1 MLDAKIHG
9 LALPPGALLIPVEVG
24 QEGGVVTALRVR
36 CVALVAG
43 ARWPRLHAE
52 FLRRGAAHI
61 RYHHGAIEG
70 DVLKLGHAAARGA
83 LLVIAGVHGRSDQ
96 EVAAKMKGEEKAKER
111 RPRSKGCIHA
121 DPFVQ
126 AWGQTQCA
134 WSCKKVIQQG
144 RGSLIW
150 KLSSTRCEVSN
161 MCSPSVEWNEVWA
174 GSPLIRSSVRQTE
187 EGQGWGWGPEGR
199 RSLWK
204 LPHLLASV
212 NTAAALTSQ
221 CNDFSWWRWKNGEAL
236 IWW

>member
-1 MLDAKIHG
+1 MQGEVYRIRMLDAKIHG

-111 RPRSKGCIHA
+111 RPRS
-121 DPFVQ
+121 
-126 AWGQTQCA
+126 
-134 WSCKKVIQQG
+134 
-144 RGSLIW
+144 
-150 KLSSTRCEVSN
+150 
-161 MCSPSVEWNEVWA
+161 
-174 GSPLIRSSVRQTE
+174 
-187 EGQGWGWGPEGR
+187 
-199 RSLWK
+199 
-204 LPHLLASV
+204 
-212 NTAAALTSQ
+212 
-221 CNDFSWWRWKNGEAL
+221 
-236 IWW
+236 